1 MNGIISISLVVIF
14 FTVFS
19 SFFLLNTIFPVQN
32 AGMVEHPFFSLET
45 NSEEKLVFLFG
56 SSMVAQLNVTKIDRM
71 VSQFNDEYTVY
82 NVAYNGDTTNKRILF
97 IGEFV
102 SLKPKIVFY
111 GISYDTFVPSYDERV
126 EMKEKELFLPN
137 PKSSFEELINS
148 NNLKFGPFNPKITSL
163 GAIRD
168 VLSFTGLFPSTSTN
182 KIHLPNAPFSF
193 FAEYQ
198 RIIHTDSENLERYTP
213 IEEIKNVKISIEDNK
228 RIKNFKTI
236 IKKLHDN
243 DIEVVILIAPLHET
257 FLSHVPKSEHTKLY
271 RIIDEIANE
280 YNLDV
285 YDLQN
290 KYADLP
296 IWMDVTHVAY
306 NENSMIYSEDV
317 AKKIISEI
325 NKED

>member
-1 MNGIISISLVVIF
+1 MNGIISISLVIIF

-45 NSEEKLVFLFG
+45 NSEEKSVFLFG

-82 NVAYNGDTTNKRILF
+82 NVAYNGDTPNKRILF
-97 IGEFV
+97 IGEFI
-102 SLKPKIVFY
+102 SLKPKMVFY
-111 GISYDTFVPSYDERV
+111 GISYQTFVPSWDEMV
-126 EMKEKELFLPN
+126 EMKEKESFLPN
-137 PKSSFEELINS
+137 PKLAFKELINS

-168 VLSFTGLFPSTSTN
+168 VLSFTGLFPSSSAN
-182 KIHLPNAPFSF
+182 KINLPNAPFSY

-198 RIIHTDSENLERYTP
+198 RIIHTDSANLERYTS
-213 IEEIKNVKISIEDNK
+213 IEEIKNVKISVEDNK
-228 RIKNFKTI
+228 KIENFKTI

-280 YNLDV
+280 FNLDV

-325 NKED
+325 NKGD